1 MFGPRYFGHRMF
13 GPRYF
18 GDGSDTAPTTVDLT
32 PPFGASFTDPVRGAS
47 ITDPVRGASIT
58 DPARDATWS

>member
-47 ITDPVRGASIT
+47 ITDP
-58 DPARDATWS
+58 ARDATWS